1 MYQYIR
7 PLLFRLDP
15 EDAHDLTVKLLRA
28 AGKFPYLS
36 QVLRSLILPG
46 TQQEIECC
54 GLSFPNPVG
63 LAAGYDKDGLAWRGL
78 AALGFGHLEV
88 GTVTPVGQM
97 GNPEPRVF
105 RIPADQ
111 AVINRMG
118 FPGKGSDFVKDQL
131 EPRVRGGVRDR
142 LILGVNIGKNKD
154 TPLEE
159 SARDYL
165 YLLEKF
171 ASSADYLAVNVSS
184 PNTIG
189 LRRLQARDHLEGLLS
204 VLIRSRDEHSARL
217 NKVLPILVKIAPDL
231 TDQQLDD
238 ALDAILQAGADGV
251 IATNTTI
258 SRPDPVSPAYREQG
272 GLSGKPLKSL
282 STGTIEKI
290 FQRTGGKLP
299 IIGVG
304 GIFSGEDALEKLAA
318 GASLVQVYTGLV
330 YQGPLL
336 VRQMLRDMGGRLD

>member
-1 MYQYIR
+1 MYQYVR

-15 EDAHDLTVKLLRA
+15 EAAHDLTVNWLRA
-28 AGKFPYLS
+28 AGRFPFLS
-36 QVLRSLILPG
+36 QVLRRLMLPG
-46 TQQEIECC
+46 PQQEIECF
-54 GLSFPNPVG
+54 GLRFPNVVG

-88 GTVTPVGQM
+88 GTVTPKGQP
-97 GNPEPRVF
+97 GNPLPRIF

-118 FPGKGSDFVKDQL
+118 FPGKGSTFVLNQL
-131 EPRVRGGVRDR
+131 QPRGEGGIRDR
-142 LILGVNIGKNKD
+142 MILGVNIGKNKD

-159 SARDYL
+159 AARDYV

-171 ASSADYLAVNVSS
+171 ASCADYLAVNVSS

-189 LRRLQARDHLEGLLS
+189 LRRLQARDHLGGLLS
-204 VLIRSRDEHSARL
+204 TLIRSRDELSARL
-217 NKVLPILVKIAPDL
+217 NKTLPLIVKIAPDL

-238 ALDAILQAGADGV
+238 VLDAVLQAGADGV

-258 SRPDPVSPAYREQG
+258 NRPEPLSTTYREEG

-282 STGTIEKI
+282 STDIIRKI
-290 FQRTGGKLP
+290 SRRTRGKLP

-304 GIFSGEDALEKLAA
+304 GISSGEDALEKLAA
-318 GASLVQVYTGLV
+318 GASLVQVYTGLI

-336 VRQMLRDMGGRLD
+336 VRRMLRTIKGS